1 MTLRASERI
10 VSFQHAFTLRAVD
23 RRLPP
28 GDYRVLS
35 EEESIEGLSFLA
47 FRNTSTSIEL
57 PLNVDGIGRATLQ
70 STASVEVIQIE
81 AVELETAME
90 LDRNAGLTPS
100 AAL

>member
-1 MTLRASERI
+1 MAVRASERI

-47 FRNTSTSIEL
+47 FRTTSVSIEL
-57 PLNVDGIGRATLQ
+57 PLNTDGIERATLPG
-70 STASVEVIQIE
+70 TASVEVIQIG
-81 AVELETAME
+81 AIELETAME
-90 LDRNAGLTPS
+90 LDRHAGLTPS